1 MLLRSV
7 PGFANRRPG
16 AERQDDAI
24 LVDPHAVYI
33 EHLHRRAGRA
43 DLESEA
49 RIGVQGEMPIDLP
62 KDAPELLDGQKLVSA
77 GRSEI
82 FDLQDRLAPGIGVA
96 PQSKVTK
103 EPP

>member
-1 MLLRSV
+1 
-7 PGFANRRPG
+7 
-16 AERQDDAI
+16 
-24 LVDPHAVYI
+24 
-33 EHLHRRAGRA
+33 
-43 DLESEA
+43 
-49 RIGVQGEMPIDLP
+49 MPIDLP